1 MALFGLMR
9 CLPSTVGIALLLTT
23 VGCRDNSSS
32 QSSSKQVEPRHSE
45 SNRGE
50 LSSETIQ
57 RIERFCSDCHAMPI
71 PATFPKNRW
80 PEEVRQGFDFY
91 IESRRT
97 DLQEPIRQDVIKY
110 FQDTAPERVIVP
122 RADQMPS
129 EASPV
134 HFQPAP
140 DFRLSSN
147 RSDKPGAAP
156 AIAQLG
162 WNPGERAVYFTDML
176 EGTFRRWQPMPMSS
190 KGHLSPDDIVLA
202 TGRHFCKATMCD
214 WDKDGISDFLIGEMG
229 TFQVADHQLGGV
241 TLLRG
246 LPDGKFESH
255 VLANNLARVV
265 QAIPF
270 DYDDDGDLDVLVAEF
285 GWRKTGALKLLRNSG
300 APGSTTSLFVE
311 TLDPRHGILGV
322 EVADMNQDG
331 KLDIVASYGQEYE
344 TVEIYFNQG
353 QGNYTPT
360 IVHRLEDPSYN
371 ASSFQVVDVDG
382 DGRLDIVHT
391 CGDTMD
397 ALIAKPYHGLRWIQN
412 RPDGQWQNRELGLL
426 VGALSCV
433 TADFD
438 GDGDLDI
445 AAVGLFPAAHL
456 AGQGAYDS
464 VCWWEQ
470 RENLQFVR
478 HSIERDTCSH
488 AACAAADIDGDGRL
502 DLIVGQWLAADQT
515 AIRVFFNKPAS
526 GR

>member
-1 MALFGLMR
+1 MTIKSAA
-9 CLPSTVGIALLLTT
+9 CLTSLVGVAWFLTM
-23 VGCRDNSSS
+23 VGCLDNSNS
-32 QSSSKQVEPRHSE
+32 QSSSKHGKVVGQSE
-45 SNRGE
+45 VKRSE
-50 LSSETIQ
+50 LSGEVVQ
-57 RIERFCSDCHAMPI
+57 QIERFCGDCHSMPI
-71 PATFPKNRW
+71 PTTFPKNRW
-80 PEEVRQGFDFY
+80 PEEVRQGYDFY
-91 IESRRT
+91 IASRRT
-97 DLQEPIRQDVIKY
+97 ELQEPIRQDVVKY
-110 FQDTAPERVIVP
+110 FQDRAPERVVVP
-122 RADQMPS
+122 RADQMPA
-129 EASPV
+129 EPSPI
-134 HFQPAP
+134 HFQPAA

-147 RSDKPGAAP
+147 PGDKPSSAP
-156 AIAQLG
+156 AIAQLM
-162 WNPGERAVYFTDML
+162 WNSSEQAVYFTDML
-176 EGTFRRWQPMPMSS
+176 EGTFRRWQPLPMSPE
-190 KGHLSPDDIVLA
+190 GHFSPNDTVLA
-202 TGRHFCKATMCD
+202 TGRHFCKATRCD
-214 WDKDGISDFLIGEMG
+214 WDEDGISDFLIGEMG

-265 QAIPF
+265 QAIPI
-270 DYDDDGDLDVLVAEF
+270 DYDEDGDIDVLVAEF
-285 GWRKTGALKLLRNSG
+285 GWRTTGALKLLRNSG
-300 APGSTTSLFVE
+300 PIGATTSLSVE

-331 KLDIVASYGQEYE
+331 KLDIVASYGQEFE

-353 QGNYTPT
+353 QGKYTPT
-360 IVHRLEDPSYN
+360 IVHQLEDPSYN

-438 GDGDLDI
+438 GDDDLDI
-445 AAVGLFPAAHL
+445 AAVGLFPTAHQD
-456 AGQGAYDS
+456 GKGAYDS

-488 AACAAADIDGDGRL
+488 AACAVGDIDGDGRI
-502 DLIVGQWLAADQT
+502 DLIVGQWLAEDQT
-515 AIRVFFNKPAS
+515 AIRVFFNKPGAS
-526 GR
+526 Q

>member
-1 MALFGLMR
+1 MASIGLIR
-9 CLPSTVGIALLLTT
+9 CILSLVGIALFLAT
-23 VGCRDNSSS
+23 VGCLDNSRS
-32 QSSSKQVEPRHSE
+32 QSSSKPSPARH
-45 SNRGE
+45 GE
-50 LSSETIQ
+50 LPSETIQ
-57 RIERFCSDCHAMPI
+57 RIERFCADCHAMPI
-71 PATFPKNRW
+71 PETFPKSRW

-91 IESRRT
+91 IESGRT
-97 DLQEPIRQDVIKY
+97 DLQEPIRQDVVKY
-110 FQDTAPERVIVP
+110 FQDAAPERVVVP

-129 EASPV
+129 EVSPV

-140 DFRLSSN
+140 DFRLSGN
-147 RSDKPGAAP
+147 HNEQPGAAP
-156 AIAQLG
+156 AIAQLI
-162 WNPGERAVYFTDML
+162 WNAGERAVYFSDMQ
-176 EGTFRRWQPMPMSS
+176 EGTFRKWQPLPMSS
-190 KGHLSPDDIVLA
+190 EGHLSPNDTVLA
-202 TGRHFCKATMCD
+202 TGRHFCKATVCD
-214 WDKDGISDFLIGEMG
+214 WDEDGTNDFLIGEMG

-246 LPDGKFESH
+246 LPDGNFESH
-255 VLANNLARVV
+255 VLADNLARVV
-265 QAIPF
+265 QATPF
-270 DYDDDGDLDVLVAEF
+270 DYDEDGDLDVLVAEF

-300 APGSTTSLFVE
+300 ALGSTTSLSVE

-331 KLDIVASYGQEYE
+331 KLDIVACYGQEFE

-353 QGNYTPT
+353 RGKYTPT

-426 VGALSCV
+426 VGALHSV

-445 AAVGLFPAAHL
+445 VAVGLFPDAHL
-456 AGQGAYDS
+456 AGKGAYDS

-478 HSIERDTCSH
+478 HSIQRDTCSH
-488 AACAAADIDGDGRL
+488 AACAAADINGDGRL

-515 AIRVFFNKPAS
+515 AIRVFFNQPANMPSS
-526 GR
+526 GQ